1 MRNIIKVF
9 AVSDIHD
16 WHTWLWDHNERE
28 VIQPD
33 IDLVLIAGDVQDR
46 CTNKTHLKVHQY
58 LATLTN
64 ADLNNPKLDY
74 VVERIYDNLAL
85 PELEFLLDEILT
97 KRFPNAKMIIIPG
110 NHDCWSADKVSI
122 KNPNIM
128 LVDTLKVVTINV
140 RNTDINILCCPYI
153 TYDAMFRGNGKPKKP
168 YKNRLISEIEL
179 YEQVQSLKDSG
190 QLENVDIL
198 LSHVP
203 PYSIFDQVNGT
214 SSNIGSTSLLNITN
228 ALVPSIRYHIFGHNH
243 ITPSSYTSRI
253 NSETTFQKFYNV
265 SCRSE
270 DTFLTDAF
278 RIGMEF
284 DYHPRPSVRNQTKF
298 FHRWKFANSVLMSA
312 LTSSKIQSIS
322 LDESNKCPKCTYR
335 YKIQIAGCPFCT
347 NCLNHIV
354 KTINP
359 YNFKD
364 KRFEFFESWYQAQ
377 QQLKNKKKD

>member
-1 MRNIIKVF
+1 MKKPIKVF

-46 CTNKTHLKVHQY
+46 CTNTTYLKVHQY
-58 LATLTN
+58 LATLSN

-74 VVERIYDNLAL
+74 VVDRIYDNVSLL
-85 PELEFLLDEILT
+85 ELEFLLDEILT

-110 NHDCWSADKVSI
+110 NHDCWSADKVLV

-128 LVDTLKVVTINV
+128 LVDTLKLVTINI

-153 TYDAMFRGNGKPKKP
+153 TYDAMFRGKGKPEKP

-179 YEQVQSLKDSG
+179 HNQVQSLKDNG

-214 SSNIGSTSLLNITN
+214 SSHIGSTSLLNITN

-270 DTFLTDAF
+270 ATFLTDAF

-284 DYHPRPSVRNQTKF
+284 DYHPRPSVSQQTKF

-335 YKIQIAGCPFCT
+335 YKIQIAGCPFCID
-347 NCLNHIV
+347 CLNHIV

-377 QQLKNKKKD
+377 QQLKNKKD